1 MILKKGPRVCS
12 LRSRFWA
19 FDAANIS
26 VMVGIG
32 IFFMVLA
39 LSPYRM
45 LLFLRELK
53 RVLAGVIWSGDDKQE
68 SGVIK

>member
-1 MILKKGPRVCS
+1 
-12 LRSRFWA
+12 
-19 FDAANIS
+19 
-26 VMVGIG
+26 
-32 IFFMVLA
+32 MVLA
-39 LSPYRM
+39 LFPYRM